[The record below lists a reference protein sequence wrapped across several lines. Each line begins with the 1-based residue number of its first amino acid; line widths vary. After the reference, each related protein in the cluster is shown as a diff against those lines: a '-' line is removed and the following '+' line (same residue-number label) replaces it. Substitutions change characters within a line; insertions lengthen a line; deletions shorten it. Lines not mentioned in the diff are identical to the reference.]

1 MGEADR
7 SWQKTSGP
15 FMLPVEDKVF
25 TITVLKFYRLSMVG
39 GHRTTRRRIAMNGW
53 RMVVIHDILNINLP
67 IASNLV
73 FLAPLLY
80 QVVQAITIVAVRQI
94 AQLLQ

>member
-7 SWQKTSGP
+7 SWQNTSGP

-25 TITVLKFYRLSMVG
+25 PITVLKFYRLSMVG
-39 GHRTTRRRIAMNGW
+39 GHRPTRKRIAMNGW
-53 RMVVIHDILNINLP
+53 RMVVIHEILNIDLP

-73 FLAPLLY
+73 FLAPRLY
-80 QVVQAITIVAVRQI
+80 QVVQAITMDALRQI
-94 AQLLQ
+94 AQMLQ